1 MDTDQSNSQASL
13 LELQG
18 VIGFD
23 GSALNG
29 LLLHPGDQHII
40 YPLGSTVVV
49 RHLTQN
55 TQTFLQKKGQ
65 NANVSCLALSST
77 GKYLASGTATLIGFE
92 APVTVWNLETY
103 EIVHELILHKGQVQ
117 DLSFSPDEKFLVTL
131 GGRDDNKVVI
141 WDMEKGSGICGS
153 TASMETALTVRF
165 INSHNDMIATAGF
178 YNLRVWT
185 LDLANRK
192 IRPSDCQLGSLRRI
206 VRSITTVEEVNEA
219 GQLKDILYCGTETGD
234 VLKILVGDKNL
245 FTKSGPP
252 KKPFSQGVLCSLQ
265 TNDGNLVIGAGDG
278 TVALLSKDLKIIR
291 KVVLSGG
298 ITSLALNA
306 AGDHFFAGTDL
317 CNIYLVALKTFEF
330 ELRNTCHYGKINDV
344 AFPRGYSELFATAS
358 AQDIRV
364 WHART
369 RNELLRIQVPNL
381 ECYCIAFA
389 PDGKSIISGWSDGK
403 IRGFKPQTGKL
414 VYAINDAHRDGVT
427 ALTCASDCQH
437 IISGGENGQV
447 RVWKIGRATQQLVAS
462 LKEHKGRINSVQIS
476 ADDTQCVSAS
486 VDGTCII
493 WNLERCI
500 RETALFAST
509 QFSSGIYH
517 PDHSQILTAGSDRKL
532 TYWDVADGS
541 PIRIL
546 EGSSDNINCL
556 AITETGDKFVS
567 AGGEKL
573 VKVWAYDEGY
583 CMGVGVGHSGSIQKC
598 TISPDQ
604 QTIVS
609 VGQEGAIFLWTMPT
623 QDQLSTRG

>member
-1 MDTDQSNSQASL
+1 MDNQPEEANL

-23 GSALNG
+23 GSCMNS

-65 NANVSCLALSST
+65 VANVSCLALSST
-77 GKYLASGTATLIGFE
+77 GKYLAAGSTGIIGFD

-103 EIVHELILHKGQVQ
+103 EIVHELILHKGRVQ

-131 GGRDDNKVVI
+131 GGRDDNKVVV

-165 INSHNDMIATAGF
+165 INGHNDMIATAGY

-185 LDLANRK
+185 LDLLNRK
-192 IRPSDCQLGSLRRI
+192 IRPADCQLGSLRRI
-206 VRSITTVEEVNEA
+206 VCSIVCCEEANEA
-219 GQLKDILYCGTETGD
+219 GQLKDVMYCGTETGD
-234 VLKILVGDKNL
+234 VIRILVGDKNL

-252 KKPFSQGVLCSLQ
+252 KKSFGQGVRCVMM
-265 TNDGNLVIGAGDG
+265 TPDGNIIIGAGDG
-278 TVALLSKDLKIIR
+278 TVAVLSKDLKIIR
-291 KVVLSGG
+291 KATLAGG

-306 AGDHFFAGTDL
+306 AGDHFFVGTDL
-317 CNIYLVALKTFEF
+317 CNIYLVALKTFDF
-330 ELRNTCHYGKINDV
+330 ELRNTCHSAKINDV

-381 ECYCIAFA
+381 ECYCVVFA

-403 IRGFKPQTGKL
+403 IRAFKPQTGKL
-414 VYAINDAHRDGVT
+414 IYAINDAHRDGVT
-427 ALTCASDCQH
+427 TLTCASDCQH

-447 RVWKIGRATQQLVAS
+447 RVWKISMASQQLVAS
-462 LKEHKGRINSVQIS
+462 LKEHKGRVNSVQIS

-486 VDGTCII
+486 VDGSCII

-509 QFSSGIYH
+509 QFSSAIYH
-517 PDHSQILTAGSDRKL
+517 PDQSQLLTTGSDRKI
-532 TYWDVADGS
+532 TYWDVTDGS

-546 EGSSDNINCL
+546 DGSSDNINCL
-556 AITETGDKFVS
+556 AITESGDKFVS

-573 VKVWAYDEGY
+573 VKVYAYDEGH
-583 CMGVGVGHSGSIQKC
+583 CIAVGVGHSGSIKKC

-609 VGQEGAIFLWTMPT
+609 VGEEGAIFLWSLP
-623 QDQLSTRG
+623 STDLGA